1 MAFTSSF
8 DAALFTVTTR
18 VEDSGGDAEEP
29 LEVVDRDRAVKD
41 LKASSAK
48 AILNEL
54 ILFPNGVPIDSLHL
68 LTEGIFKLLL
78 TLWCDSSN
86 KDCPFYIG
94 NRFYIRHPAYQYL
107 SIL

>member
-1 MAFTSSF
+1 MFTAFKYLKASHASASVTLKCFFFLECFKLAFTYSF
-8 DAALFTVTTR
+8 VAALFTVTTR

-54 ILFPNGVPIDSLHL
+54 
-68 LTEGIFKLLL
+68 
-78 TLWCDSSN
+78 
-86 KDCPFYIG
+86 
-94 NRFYIRHPAYQYL
+94 
-107 SIL
+107 